1 MFVCF
6 NSRASHLRVFGI
18 DLLRN
23 TIACLFLEWQLLF
36 DVIFIVIYYSYII
49 HYKNRS
55 IVTKDVKG
63 TENLQ
68 SVFFLSITY
77 KNFQH
82 IRSK

>member
-1 MFVCF
+1 M
-6 NSRASHLRVFGI
+6 FGI

-82 IRSK
+82 NALSDSGDLSNLFGFLS

>member
-1 MFVCF
+1 M
-6 NSRASHLRVFGI
+6 FGI
-18 DLLRN
+18 DPLRN

-77 KNFQH
+77 KNFQP